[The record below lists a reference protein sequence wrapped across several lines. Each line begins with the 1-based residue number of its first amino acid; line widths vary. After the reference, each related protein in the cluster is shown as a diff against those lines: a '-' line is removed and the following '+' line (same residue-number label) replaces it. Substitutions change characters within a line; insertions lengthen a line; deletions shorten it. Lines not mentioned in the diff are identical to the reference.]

1 MVDSSDSR
9 CKAEPRERVLMRH
22 LWSRAAVVL
31 ACGVGLTAQGDSF
44 ALVVRMSAYVDTFQR
59 DFGSMVAEERYEQNV
74 RRIPSAV
81 TRSSRG
87 GPESTVLRSDFLL
100 VRVPGEG
107 WMPFRDVFE
116 RDGKKVGDRDQ
127 RLAELFLKADR
138 STFDQAQKIM
148 SEGARYNIGNVDRNI
163 NLPTLPITFLTP
175 THRTRFTFN
184 LGKADDDGQV
194 VEYVETG
201 RPTYVRTTGGR
212 DLPVYGRYWVDPAT
226 GTIRRTELHAVDTG
240 VEAHITVT
248 YQLDAGANLWVPLRM
263 EERYRRPNDAW
274 EVVGTA
280 TYSRFRKFQ
289 VSTSEELAQ

>member
-1 MVDSSDSR
+1 
-9 CKAEPRERVLMRH
+9 MRP
-22 LWSRAAVVL
+22 LWSCAAVAL
-31 ACGVGLTAQGDSF
+31 ACGAGLAAQGDSF
-44 ALVVRMSAYVDTFQR
+44 ALVVRMSAYVETFQR
-59 DFGSMVAEERYEQNV
+59 DFGSMVAEERYEQHV
-74 RRIPSAV
+74 RRSQSSV
-81 TRSSRG
+81 TRQSRG
-87 GPESTVLRSDFLL
+87 GPDSTVLRSDFLL

-127 RLAELFLKADR
+127 RLADLFLKADR
-138 STFDQAQKIM
+138 SAFDQAQKIM

-175 THRTRFTFN
+175 THRTRFTFT
-184 LGKADDDGQV
+184 LGKAEDDGQI
-194 VEYVETG
+194 VEYTETG

-212 DLPVYGRYWVDPAT
+212 DLPVYGRYWVDAGT
-226 GTIRRTELHAVDTG
+226 GTIQRTEMHAVDTS

-248 YQLDAGANLWVPLRM
+248 YHLDTGTNLWVPSRM
-263 EERYRRPNDAW
+263 EERYHRRNDAW

-280 TYSRFRKFQ
+280 IYSKFRKFQ